1 MALERY
7 RYKNMDNH
15 HSRNIPLHDDN
26 CSIGLKDF
34 SSKAEFLYYN
44 NKSLTCDIITLVM
57 GRYCIRRSEFVNKTM
72 KIYKESGLFV
82 LILCTFVAR
91 HSVPSKI
98 ARR

>member
-1 MALERY
+1 MEVVTKTIVKAR
-7 RYKNMDNH
+7 RDSANT
-15 HSRNIPLHDDN
+15 SVQ
-26 CSIGLKDF
+26 IGLKDF

-72 KIYKESGLFV
+72 KIYKESGLLV
-82 LILCTFVAR
+82 LLCTFVAR
-91 HSVPSKI
+91 HSVPCKI